1 MNLKSLKSLKSL
13 LPWLIPLTLGSV
25 TLGMADWVALDASGV
40 PITFE
45 GQLSPSGAQLPK
57 HVITDSTGLNVLAV
71 NPDGSVKVDT
81 ATVSQPVTQASPWS
95 VGLASSLPAGS
106 NTIGTVNQAGSP
118 WSFNLTQLNGNPPA
132 VTNPLPAQLVQPGSG
147 GTLAPVSGT
156 NSLSVTCTAGCGAA
170 SATEAAPATYG
181 VGISIVEY
189 AATGERACLWG
200 SATKIVRLKRF
211 SLNAFSVTPDTS
223 VYKLTRR
230 STVDTGGSPTAATLV
245 QFDTTDPPPTAT
257 VQYFGSA
264 PTVGTL
270 AGDVMNFPVYGSG
283 STQLTEFKFGAV
295 DRGSKSVILRSATEG
310 ICLFGLTNSGNT
322 IYFSWEWT
330 EE

>member
-1 MNLKSLKSLKSL
+1 MMSLKSFKSI

-45 GQLSPSGAQLPK
+45 GQLTPSGSQLPK

-81 ATVSQPVTQASPWS
+81 TTLSQPITQASPWS

-106 NTIGTVNQAGSP
+106 NVIGTVNQSGSP
-118 WSFNLTQLNGNPPA
+118 WAFNLAQINGNPPA
-132 VTNPLPAQLVQPGSG
+132 VANPLPAQLVQPGSG

-156 NSLSVTCTAGCGAA
+156 NSLPITCTAGCGSAA
-170 SATEAAPATYG
+170 ATETAPATYG
-181 VGISIVEY
+181 VGGSWGEY
-189 AATGERACLWG
+189 AAGGERACIWG
-200 SATKIVRLKRF
+200 SATKTIRLRRF
-211 SLNAFSVTPDTS
+211 SMNAWSSTPDITI
-223 VYKLTRR
+223 YKLIKR
-230 STVDTGGSPTAATLV
+230 STVDTGGSPSTLTLV

-257 VQYFGSA
+257 FQWFGSA
-264 PTVGTL
+264 PTLGTT
-270 AGDVMNFPVYGSG
+270 AGDVTIFPIYSSG
-283 STQLTEFKFGAV
+283 TLGLYELKFGAV
-295 DRGSKSVILRSATEG
+295 DHGSKSVILKGTTEG
-310 ICLFGLTNSGNT
+310 ICLYSLSNQSNS
-322 IYFSWEWT
+322 IYVTWEWT